1 MLLLA
6 EWRNLIIYVC
16 YYTFTPRLFSV
27 YFQSVTGIWTPG
39 VDDATCVA
47 LNHKYKL
54 MAFGRKK

>member
-1 MLLLA
+1 MNRMKELLLA
-6 EWRNLIIYVC
+6 
-16 YYTFTPRLFSV
+16 TKHSFTPILYSV